1 MNAPRSCKVCGADGP
16 FSTYVVRGKTYPR
29 AECVPC
35 LNVKQA
41 KQARDRRALRKSPK
55 LPESATPP
63 IHATTPQV
71 VPAHAAIRTIVV
83 ASDVHIPEHDRGA
96 WGVFLAVLR
105 LAKPDEVILAGDYGE
120 WESVSSHASSN
131 ENALMEDVVAVRR
144 SLNEIRDAVGEGA
157 RITYLEGNHET
168 RLTRAIS
175 QRAPSLKGALTI
187 PELLDLDDRAIE
199 WVPEGRQPIDRGLL
213 RVLHGH
219 QVFGQGAG
227 GIYHSRKAADTYAN
241 DAGRVV
247 TYGHTHKPQQFHRA
261 VYRGTGRAVGLGCLR
276 TIAPSEV
283 GWLHGNESGWA
294 HGFAVFSVLA
304 ASVHVEEVR
313 PIRGQAMFR
322 GVLVDGG
329 SHAAG

>member
-1 MNAPRSCKVCGADGP
+1 VNAPAARPCKACGEVKPPVLYMTRGKQFARLLCRECLRDTMNA
-16 FSTYVVRGKTYPR
+16 
-29 AECVPC
+29 
-35 LNVKQA
+35 Q
-41 KQARDRRALRKSPK
+41 QRDRRAARQVAPVAA
-55 LPESATPP
+55 PAPV
-63 IHATTPQV
+63 PQV
-71 VPAHAAIRTIVV
+71 VPAHPVIRTIVV

-105 LAKPDEVILAGDYGE
+105 LAKPEEVILAGDYGE
-120 WESVSSHASSN
+120 WESVSSHSASN

-144 SLNEIRDAVGEGA
+144 SLNEVRDAAGPDA

-168 RLTRAIS
+168 RLSRAIS

-187 PELLDLDDRAIE
+187 PELLDLDDRGIE

-227 GIYHSRKAADTYAN
+227 GIYHSRKAADVYAT

-247 TYGHTHKPQQFHRA
+247 VYGHTHKPQQFHRA

-276 TIAPSEV
+276 TISPSEV

-322 GVLVDGG
+322 GRLVDGSG
-329 SHAAG
+329 HVAG